1 MTPRALKFALA
12 LSVAVNVLVICALV
26 AAAFVIGTRWPQER
40 HEGRRHGAMA
50 IVQTLEPDQQAQVR
64 ERLRAAA
71 LEARPDFR
79 AAREA
84 RREAI
89 ALAQAEPMDAAA
101 VSAALARSREAEHR
115 ARARLEAGL
124 VEALAGLDAQGR
136 RQLAPVLAR
145 RGPEVRIRHHGGRP
159 PAPGEAPQGPP
170 PAP

>member
-1 MTPRALKFALA
+1 MSPRALKIGLA
-12 LSVAVNVLVICALV
+12 ISVAINVLVICAVV
-26 AAAFVIGTRWPQER
+26 AAGFVVSARWPQER
-40 HEGRRHGAMA
+40 HDGRRHGAMA
-50 IVQTLEPDQQAQVR
+50 IVGALGPEQEQQVR

-101 VSAALARSREAEHR
+101 VTAALARSREAEQR
-115 ARARLEAGL
+115 ARTRLEAGM
-124 VEALAGLDAQGR
+124 VEALAGLDAEGR
-136 RQLAPVLAR
+136 RQLAPLLAR
-145 RGPEVRIRHHGGRP
+145 RGPEVRRRHGPAPATPAGAQP
-159 PAPGEAPQGPP
+159 PAA

>member
-1 MTPRALKFALA
+1 MSPRALKIGLA

-26 AAAFVIGTRWPQER
+26 AAAFVIGARWPQER

-50 IVQTLEPDQQAQVR
+50 IVGTLDAEQEQQVR

-89 ALAQAEPMDAAA
+89 ALAQAERMDAAA
-101 VSAALARSREAEHR
+101 VTAALARSREAELR
-115 ARARLEAGL
+115 GRTRLEAGM
-124 VEALAGLDAQGR
+124 VEAMAELDVEDR
-136 RQLAPVLAR
+136 RQLAQVLAR
-145 RGPEVRIRHHGGRP
+145 RGPEVRHRRMHPPAAPAEARP
-159 PAPGEAPQGPP
+159 PAP